1 MRKKIYSKGIGQ
13 IKKFLFMCA
22 LYLYS
27 MARSK
32 LVSRHGYICIV
43 QVQYKYNIYSYVY
56 HAVSAAIIIIRGFW
70 AFA

>member
-1 MRKKIYSKGIGQ
+1 
-13 IKKFLFMCA
+13 MCA

-43 QVQYKYNIYSYVY
+43 LVQVQYKYNIYSYVY
-56 HAVSAAIIIIRGFW
+56 HAVSAAIIII
-70 AFA
+70 